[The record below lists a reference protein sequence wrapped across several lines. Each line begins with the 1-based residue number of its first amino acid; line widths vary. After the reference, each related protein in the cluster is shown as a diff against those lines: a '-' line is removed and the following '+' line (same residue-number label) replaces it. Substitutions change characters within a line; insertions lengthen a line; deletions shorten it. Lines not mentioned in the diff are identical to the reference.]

1 MAARADTGV
10 PPLIDRLRATP
21 FCVVVDGVGDRTGVR
36 DGDEPGGSV
45 DGLRPPVVLVIGFFV
60 TADILMIEKDC

>member
-1 MAARADTGV
+1 M

-21 FCVVVDGVGDRTGVR
+21 FCAVVDDGVGDRAGVR

-45 DGLRPPVVLVIGFFV
+45 DGLRPLVVLVIGFFV
-60 TADILMIEKDC
+60 TADILMKEKG